1 MAKKV
6 STRADVDLG
15 FTSETL
21 KGPDLRGLFAAS
33 VSDATGMQRPRM
45 IEISKLLDNPYQPR
59 LEMHEE
65 TLRELAH
72 IIEQQ
77 GFIGVLMVRDSPT
90 LRGAYELTAGHR
102 RRDAARLA
110 GLKVLPVVVQ
120 ELTDHEML
128 IRAITENV
136 QREDLTPLEEG
147 RIYSLM
153 SGELGM
159 TYSEIAQQIG
169 KSESYVRNR
178 KRAAESP
185 DDVQNLVRVKPDSLR
200 AVVYLSKV
208 EDAGARAEIIRLL
221 IGGLLTVDDIPG
233 YIEEQKAA
241 RAAGDRGLYV
251 AVPGVGVEAPRDVPV
266 DVAVDVPVYVNGE
279 LLQNLDDVGH
289 TRQER
294 LSSPRGEAATLG
306 TSSNPVLATGEA
318 RIIGISGSSAETET
332 DADVTPA
339 SMPDHSPVQVRPG
352 KADARAEDTLAPV
365 VDAPFSLSQ
374 QTRERSRIRR
384 TKLSL
389 AVTALIRYREFLTEG
404 DEHIT
409 AMERE
414 QLDQLTTLLQQIRKR
429 LQLD

>member
-6 STRADVDLG
+6 PTRADVDLG

-33 VSDATGMQRPRM
+33 VSDDTGMQRPRM

-65 TLRELAH
+65 TLRELAN

-77 GFIGVLMVRDSPT
+77 GFIGVLVVRDSPT

-110 GLKVLPVVVQ
+110 DLKVLPVVVQ

-241 RAAGDRGLYV
+241 RAAGDSGVYV
-251 AVPGVGVEAPRDVPV
+251 AVPGPGVVGAEPQRG
-266 DVAVDVPVYVNGE
+266 VPVYVNGE
-279 LLQNLDDVGH
+279 LLQNIGDVEH
-289 TRQER
+289 THQER
-294 LSSPRGEAATLG
+294 LSGPRGEATPVG
-306 TSSNPVLATGEA
+306 TSSNPVPAIGES
-318 RIIGISGSSAETET
+318 RIIGIAAETET
-332 DADVTPA
+332 DAALTAA
-339 SMPDHSPVQVRPG
+339 SMSGHNLVQPRPG
-352 KADARAEDTLAPV
+352 KSDARAEEDVLAPA

-374 QTRERSRIRR
+374 QTRERSRVRR

-389 AVTALIRYREFLTEG
+389 AVTALIRYREFLTEA

-414 QLDQLTTLLQQIRKR
+414 QLDQLTTLIQQIRNR